1 MEVISGAIETQDEME
16 SGVQAIGLGP
26 IASRIASRIAL
37 QNVRACYAADRK
49 GNEPVRGF
57 YTMIINATNYL
68 ARGRLQGDSGSFTCG
83 RVQESTQTVPQV
95 GKEDRI
101 IYPTIQKTTMTQ

>member
-1 MEVISGAIETQDEME
+1 MEVTPGAIETQEEME
-16 SGVQAIGLGP
+16 SDVQAIGLGP
-26 IASRIASRIAL
+26 IASRIAL

-49 GNEPVRGF
+49 GNESVRGL